1 MAEFITEQIISIA
14 PDYVEKNIERI
25 TDVSDP
31 HCTLISTFANT
42 QKDIDDEMWVNVLL
56 VGAGLGA
63 GTLIVACFAVVI
75 YNLIP
80 DDMKKKKK
88 A

>member
-1 MAEFITEQIISIA
+1 MNNII
-14 PDYVEKNIERI
+14 EKMRDAREVFFRCCKDNSEEI
-25 TDVSDP
+25 
-31 HCTLISTFANT
+31 LT

-56 VGAGLGA
+56 VGAGLGV
-63 GTLIVACFAVVI
+63 GTLVVSCFAVVI